1 MNDPRQARIEQVAA
15 ALRERFGEAPKVA
28 VVLGSGLGAVTERIH
43 QPTVVDRPAVGLLP
57 TAVPGHAGTLIHGK
71 LEDKPVLLF
80 SGRLHLYEGH
90 PVDEVVL
97 GARALAL
104 WGVKVLV
111 LTSAVGNLRREW
123 PIGSPVRIR
132 DHINFSGVNP
142 LTGPNLPLGTRFP
155 DLGHLYSPR
164 LRALLP
170 EWPEAVYAAMSGP
183 SYETPAEIRMLGVVG
198 ADVVGMSM
206 VHEAIAAH
214 HAGLEVL
221 GIGVLSN
228 LAAGLDNSTLNHA
241 EVAEN
246 TAHAVERVY
255 NGLRRVVTAC

>member
-1 MNDPRQARIEQVAA
+1 MNNRLARIDDVAGH
-15 ALRERFGEAPKVA
+15 LQQHFGDAPSVA
-28 VVLGSGLGAVTERIH
+28 VVLGSGLGDICARLEGAQVRERS
-43 QPTVVDRPAVGLLP
+43 ALGLLP
-57 TAVPGHAGTLIHGK
+57 TGVPGHAGTVVRATLDGRPI
-71 LEDKPVLLF
+71 LMF

-97 GARALAL
+97 GARAIAR
-104 WGVKVLV
+104 WGVKTLV

-123 PIGSPVRIR
+123 PIGQPVRIR

-142 LTGPNLPLGTRFP
+142 LVGPNLPPGTRFP
-155 DLGHLYSPR
+155 DLGTLYSPR
-164 LRALLP
+164 LRSLFP
-170 EWPEAVYAAMSGP
+170 EWPEAVYGAMSGP
-183 SYETPAEIRMLGVVG
+183 SYETPAEIRMLATVG

-214 HAGLEVL
+214 HHGLEVL

-228 LAAGLDNSTLNHA
+228 LAAGLGTEALTHT

-246 TAHAVERVY
+246 TAHAVEHVY
-255 NGLRRVVTAC
+255 QGLRKVVAAC